1 MSHNVKPLG
10 FQCGVFSSFEPF
22 YAILGADVVLWAL
35 WCSGATAQCDFKT
48 LHVYFSVRTEINL
61 CQLCNSSIHFPHVNA
76 KAAKFGGIQ
85 IHGDLSRNFVFQCD
99 PSHVAGNCSTHV
111 RSSTSKAHTIKASIT
126 TSFCLETLCPCQ
138 GKAVVREVKDRE

>member
-1 MSHNVKPLG
+1 MSHNVSHNVKPLG

-61 CQLCNSSIHFPHVNA
+61 CQLCNSSIQFPHVNA
-76 KAAKFGGIQ
+76 KAAKSLAAFRFTEIYQ
-85 IHGDLSRNFVFQCD
+85 
-99 PSHVAGNCSTHV
+99 
-111 RSSTSKAHTIKASIT
+111 
-126 TSFCLETLCPCQ
+126 ETLCSNAIHHMWHHTAI
-138 GKAVVREVKDRE
+138 AVPMSDPAHLKLIPSRPPSLLFLFGNSVSLSRESCCS